1 MQRRCS
7 SGAESH
13 SIQQFSRPTHQFKQ
27 RVLPIIG
34 KKGSDRPL
42 IAGEALSDNS
52 LIPHSRPLLGDDVHI
67 AAAAVTASGMI
78 GHGPAVRQF
87 ENAFA
92 AFHGLRNAVAVN
104 SGSAALHLALLAL
117 NVRDQDEIIVPAY
130 VCSAVL
136 NSILYLRASPVLVD
150 SNPDTFN
157 VDVRD
162 LRHKLTPRTKA
173 IILPHMF
180 GEPADVEEI
189 LKPGVPV
196 IEDCAQSLGAE
207 INGRK
212 VGSFGAVS
220 VFSFHATKMITTG
233 TGGMVATNDP
243 QIAQTVA
250 DLRDYDA
257 RDDFKLRY
265 NYQMTDLAAAIGL
278 RQLERLP
285 EFIDRRR
292 KLAALYTD
300 NLAAYRYMLPSQSTG
315 GVYYRYVVRA
325 FEMEA
330 LITSLAATGIQAKR
344 PVYKPLHHY
353 IQGAMKL
360 DGCERIFNTSV
371 SIPLYPALSD
381 ADADRVIHS
390 CAWQFHS

>member
-1 MQRRCS
+1 M
-7 SGAESH
+7 
-13 SIQQFSRPTHQFKQ
+13 
-27 RVLPIIG
+27 
-34 KKGSDRPL
+34 

-92 AFHGLRNAVAVN
+92 AFHSLRNAVAVN

-162 LRHKLTPRTKA
+162 VRHKLTPRTKA

-189 LKPGVPV
+189 LKPGIPV

-212 VGSFGAVS
+212 VGSFGTVS

-300 NLAAYRYMLPSQSTG
+300 NLAAYRYMLPSQSSG

-325 FEMEA
+325 LEIEA
-330 LITSLAATGIQAKR
+330 LMTSLAATGIQAKR

-353 IQGAMKL
+353 IQSATKL
-360 DGCERIFNTSV
+360 EGCERIYNTSV
-371 SIPLYPALSD
+371 SIPLYPSLSD

-390 CAWQFHS
+390 CAWQYHS